1 MFLYDRFQL
10 IYARVCAFVGASNLT
25 KNICLVAFEKF
36 TSLATW
42 RAVVFSD
49 VKLREISIRFTS
61 FNDGYMSH
69 WLEQDNSSNEI
80 NFINWISRRNR
91 EQHCLSP

>member
-25 KNICLVAFEKF
+25 KNICLVGFEKF

-49 VKLREISIRFTS
+49 VKLREISIRFYSPHST
-61 FNDGYMSH
+61 MV
-69 WLEQDNSSNEI
+69 
-80 NFINWISRRNR
+80 R
-91 EQHCLSP
+91 CLTG